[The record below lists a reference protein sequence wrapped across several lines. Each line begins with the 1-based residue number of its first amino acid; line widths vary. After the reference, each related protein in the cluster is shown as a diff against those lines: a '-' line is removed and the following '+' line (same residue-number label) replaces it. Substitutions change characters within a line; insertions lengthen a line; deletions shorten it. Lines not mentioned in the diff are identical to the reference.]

1 MLVYVQFNTTKIV
14 LEEREIYTLGSIL
27 AVAKW
32 KFLLIGIV
40 GSGSTYWAGMLENT
54 GKLAVRPKTVFEG
67 CVEIISVIM
76 GFVSFIVFCAALVLF
91 TE

>member
-1 MLVYVQFNTTKIV
+1 MINLYTTKVV
-14 LEEREIYTLGSIL
+14 LKEGEWYSLGSIL

-32 KFLLIGIV
+32 KFLLIGIL

-54 GKLAVRPKTVFEG
+54 GELAVRPKTVFEG
-67 CVEIISVIM
+67 CVVIISSIID
-76 GFVSFIVFCAALVLF
+76 FVSIIVFCLALALF

>member
-1 MLVYVQFNTTKIV
+1 MLVYDQLNTTKV
-14 LEEREIYTLGSIL
+14 ALKEGEWYSLGSIL

-54 GKLAVRPKTVFEG
+54 GELVVRPKTVFEG
-67 CVEIISVIM
+67 CVEIISAIM
-76 GFVSFIVFCAALVLF
+76 GFVSFIVFCAALALF